1 MEVSGQLQVLVAYIQ
16 ENYKKITFYAAAA
29 TTTTTTTTVVGGG
42 GGGDINMRELI
53 RRNIQWENK
62 AQNFLWLKF
71 KGAYNIDIYIKIIS
85 HIHKLFWKSHIACK
99 SYVKFCYYLIYYA
112 CNSIKFKQIYQH
124 TLLLLIR
131 GKLYNNTKFKY

>member
-53 RRNIQWENK
+53 RRNIQ
-62 AQNFLWLKF
+62 
-71 KGAYNIDIYIKIIS
+71 
-85 HIHKLFWKSHIACK
+85 
-99 SYVKFCYYLIYYA
+99 
-112 CNSIKFKQIYQH
+112 
-124 TLLLLIR
+124 
-131 GKLYNNTKFKY
+131 